1 MKNQDDLVY
10 MDQTTHPSSLAVT
23 QHTIELLY
31 YMLNKSRMFGIFFLM
46 ISMISSGWGLRT
58 SLKSPLQRTSFTR
71 CHLVSELQQVASES
85 IILSNIDTSS
95 LMQSEVEQQV

>member
-1 MKNQDDLVY
+1 M
-10 MDQTTHPSSLAVT
+10 T
-23 QHTIELLY
+23 
-31 YMLNKSRMFGIFFLM
+31 NKSRMFGIFFLM
-46 ISMISSGWGLRT
+46 VSMISSGWGLRT